1 MILKFKKNYN
11 IKNTFIY
18 QYILTFKI
26 KKKNTKKTKNKKKKD
41 FFNKYFLQSIYYL
54 L

>member
-1 MILKFKKNYN
+1 MILKFKKKYN

-26 KKKNTKKTKNKKKKD
+26 KKKKSQKKTKKKKD

>member
-1 MILKFKKNYN
+1 MILKFKKKYN

-26 KKKNTKKTKNKKKKD
+26 KKKKHKKNKKQKKKD
-41 FFNKYFLQSIYYL
+41 FF
-54 L
+54 